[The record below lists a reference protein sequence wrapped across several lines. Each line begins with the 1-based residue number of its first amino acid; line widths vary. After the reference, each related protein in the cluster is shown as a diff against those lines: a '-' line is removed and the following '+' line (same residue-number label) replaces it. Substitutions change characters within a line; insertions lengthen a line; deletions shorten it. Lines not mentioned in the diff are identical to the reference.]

1 VEHRSLCRLAQV
13 AVLSISSLCASCVPM
28 SLHYYVPSAEGAK
41 IRSYSCSGD
50 PPYQANF
57 VRGDSSQ
64 LIVVVGLAQPSLTGI
79 HDPTLTLII
88 HAFPSVP
95 IAIDPTQIRV
105 EADGQSVQPKSIRY
119 HVGISGAA
127 PILESHGPIHIETNN
142 LTIYLL
148 FSISG
153 ALDVVTYLPPITV
166 GGEVNQFPDVSF
178 KLEKHTQLITIAGNC

>member
-1 VEHRSLCRLAQV
+1 
-13 AVLSISSLCASCVPM
+13 M

-41 IRSYSCSGD
+41 VQSYSCSGD

-57 VRGDSSQ
+57 FSGGSSQ
-64 LIVVVGLAQPSLTGI
+64 LTVIVGLAQRALTGI

-88 HAFPSVP
+88 HPYPGLP

-127 PILESHGPIHIETNN
+127 AVLESHGPIHVETKN

-148 FSISG
+148 FGISG
-153 ALDVVTYLPPITV
+153 ALDVVTHLPPITV

-178 KLEKHTQLITIAGNC
+178 KLEKHTKLITIAGNC